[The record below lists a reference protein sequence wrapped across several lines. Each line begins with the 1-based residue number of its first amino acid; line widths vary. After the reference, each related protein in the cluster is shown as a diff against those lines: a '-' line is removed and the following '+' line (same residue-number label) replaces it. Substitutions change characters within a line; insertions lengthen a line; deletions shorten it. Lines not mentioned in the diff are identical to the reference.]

1 MDKMSEEQRH
11 RCMASIRGRD
21 TKPELIVRRYLFG
34 RGFRYRL
41 NHPRL
46 PGHPD
51 IVLHK
56 YRTVI
61 FVNGCFWH
69 GHKGCRY
76 FTVPKSNTDFW
87 SAKISRNAERDR
99 SVQQQLAT
107 MGWHCVT
114 VWECQLMPKL
124 RNDTLRALE
133 YTISHI
139 FINDVSVPAVAQYGD
154 AVEGDALMAADA
166 PDEEYSG

>member
-11 RCMASIRGRD
+11 RCMTSIRGRD

-51 IVLHK
+51 IVLRK

-99 SVQQQLAT
+99 SVQQQLAA

-139 FINDVSVPAVAQYGD
+139 FINDVSVHAVAQYGD

-166 PDEEYSG
+166 PDEGYSG

>member
-51 IVLHK
+51 IVLRK

-87 SAKISRNAERDR
+87 SVKISRNAERDR
-99 SVQQQLAT
+99 SVQQQLAA

-154 AVEGDALMAADA
+154 AVEGDALMVADA
-166 PDEEYSG
+166 PDEGYSG

>member
-51 IVLHK
+51 IVLRK

-99 SVQQQLAT
+99 SVQQQLAA

-166 PDEEYSG
+166 PDEGYPG

>member
-51 IVLHK
+51 IVLRK

-87 SAKISRNAERDR
+87 LAKISRNAERDR
-99 SVQQQLAT
+99 SVQQQLAA

-154 AVEGDALMAADA
+154 AVGGDALMAADA
-166 PDEEYSG
+166 PDEGYSG

>member
-51 IVLHK
+51 IVLRK

-76 FTVPKSNTDFW
+76 FTIPKSNTDFW

-99 SVQQQLAT
+99 SVQQQLAA

-154 AVEGDALMAADA
+154 AVEGDALMVADA
-166 PDEEYSG
+166 PDEGYSG

>member
-51 IVLHK
+51 IVLRK

-99 SVQQQLAT
+99 SVQQQLAA

-166 PDEEYSG
+166 PDEGSSG

>member
-51 IVLHK
+51 IVLRK

-99 SVQQQLAT
+99 SVQQQLAA

-154 AVEGDALMAADA
+154 AAEGDALMAADA
-166 PDEEYSG
+166 PDEGYSG

>member
-51 IVLHK
+51 IVLRK

-99 SVQQQLAT
+99 SVQQQLAA

-154 AVEGDALMAADA
+154 AGEGDALMAADA
-166 PDEEYSG
+166 PDEGYSG

>member
-51 IVLHK
+51 IVLRK

-76 FTVPKSNTDFW
+76 FIVPKSNTDFW

-99 SVQQQLAT
+99 SVQQQLAA

-166 PDEEYSG
+166 PDEGYSG

>member
-51 IVLHK
+51 IVLRK

-99 SVQQQLAT
+99 SVQQQLAA

-154 AVEGDALMAADA
+154 AVEGDALMAADV
-166 PDEEYSG
+166 PDEGYSG

>member
-1 MDKMSEEQRH
+1 MSEEQRH

-51 IVLHK
+51 IVLRK

-99 SVQQQLAT
+99 SVQQQLAA

>member
-51 IVLHK
+51 IVLRK

-99 SVQQQLAT
+99 SVQQQLAA

-139 FINDVSVPAVAQYGD
+139 FINDVSVHAVAQYGD
-154 AVEGDALMAADA
+154 AVEGDALMVADA